1 MASFFIYN
9 YTTFIFHLN
18 FNHIHFLLGYETITM
33 RPRNNSLRKMLVAIA
48 MITTTLTLV
57 LSNLAF
63 ISLEYYLGKQEV
75 TEKLTI
81 LGEVIA
87 NQTGTALM
95 FQDKHML
102 QNNLNALVAD
112 SSIVRGCLYGTDQK
126 LIVSFHANAQNSCS
140 DYLYELNSSS
150 NLNFYQRFPI
160 EFNDQN
166 IGTLYIESSHS
177 QLLSRI
183 KTFLFFSALVLIVTL
198 LLALALSNG
207 LQNVVIGPIKGL
219 NKTLNNIM
227 RKKDFSI
234 RAEKQNFDELGD
246 LVDLFNSLLSTI
258 EAENTSLKSSE
269 DRFRKLTTL
278 SPVGIFQINVDLH
291 LEYVNQ
297 RWRDI
302 HSTPGY
308 LPSFQSWVASIHPD
322 DRQLFDQHW
331 QDLIT
336 KQESIKLELRLIR
349 RDNEVIWIQLLTSA
363 LYDPNSQLLGY
374 LGAISDI
381 SELKEAQLKME
392 TLAFYDSLTGLANRR
407 LFRDRLVKSIANAQR
422 TQSSVALMFIDMD
435 QFKRIN
441 DTLGHD
447 AGDVL
452 LVEVAKRLQQN
463 VRETDTVSRVGGDE
477 FTVLLTD
484 VHDSHDVLLI
494 AEKLLKTL
502 SEPIIIQ
509 GHTLVTTV
517 SIGITLTPEDSID
530 DNILMKNAD
539 LAMYR
544 AKELGRNNIQ
554 FFSEDMNR
562 KVLEHLE
569 IEQEINTAL
578 AENQFV
584 LSFQPKI
591 CLIDFKITGVEAL
604 LRWVHPEKGL
614 IPPDKFIPIAE
625 ESGQIIEI
633 GAWVLTQS
641 CMQMGKLF
649 SEGALPSN
657 AKVAVNLS
665 AKQFTDP
672 RLLQDIKDAMHNTAI
687 PPQNLELEVTES
699 IIMEDIEGAVVIMQ
713 HLKELGVSI
722 AIDDFGTGY
731 SSLSYIK
738 RFPINVLKV
747 DRSFVT
753 DIPVD
758 KNDMAITAAIIAM
771 AHKLNLT
778 VIAEGVETQEQ
789 LNFLYENN
797 CNEGQGYFF
806 SRPLFLAQLEHFL
819 VNHKPENFKH

>member
-1 MASFFIYN
+1 
-9 YTTFIFHLN
+9 
-18 FNHIHFLLGYETITM
+18 M
-33 RPRNNSLRKMLVAIA
+33 RPRNNSLRKKLVTIA
-48 MITTTLTLV
+48 MITATLTLV

-63 ISLEYYLGKQEV
+63 ISLEYYIGKQEV
-75 TEKLTI
+75 SEKLTI

-95 FQDKHML
+95 FQDKPML
-102 QNNLNALVAD
+102 QNNLNALIAD
-112 SSIVRGCLYGTDQK
+112 NSILRGCLYGTDQK
-126 LIVSFHANAQNSCS
+126 LITHYYANSTITCPKL
-140 DYLYELNSSS
+140 LYNLNTSA

-160 EFNDQN
+160 QFNEQT
-166 IGTLYIESSHS
+166 IGTLYIESSHAE
-177 QLLSRI
+177 LWKRI
-183 KTFLFFSALVLIVTL
+183 KTFLFFSTIVLLLTL
-198 LLALALSNG
+198 LLALLLSNS
-207 LQNVVIGPIKGL
+207 LQAVVIGPIKGL
-219 NKTLNNIM
+219 SKTLRNIM
-227 RKKDFSI
+227 RKNDFSI

-258 EAENTSLKSSE
+258 EIENSSLKSSE
-269 DRFRKLTTL
+269 DRFRKLTAL
-278 SPVGIFQINVDLH
+278 SPVGIFQINANLQ

-302 HSTPGY
+302 HTTPDY
-308 LPSFQSWVASIHPD
+308 LPSLESWIASIHPD
-322 DRQLFDQHW
+322 DQTLFNQHW

-336 KQESIKLELRLIR
+336 KQESIKFELRLIR

-363 LYDPNSQLLGY
+363 LHDQKGQLLGY

-381 SELKEAQLKME
+381 SELKEAQLQME

-407 LFRDRLVKSIANAQR
+407 LFRDRLIKAIAKAQR
-422 TQSSVALMFIDMD
+422 SKTSVALMFIDMD

-452 LVEVAKRLQQN
+452 LIEIAKRLQES

-477 FTVLLTD
+477 FTILLTE
-484 VHDSHDVLLI
+484 VHDSHDVLVI

-502 SEPIIIQ
+502 SQPITIH

-517 SIGITLTPEDSID
+517 SIGITLTPEDSVD
-530 DNILMKNAD
+530 DNVLMKNAD

-569 IEQEINTAL
+569 IEQEISVAL
-578 AENQFV
+578 AENQFI

-591 CLIDFKITGVEAL
+591 NLVDFSITGVETL

-633 GAWVLTQS
+633 GAWVLNQS
-641 CMQMGKLF
+641 CQQMGKLF
-649 SEGALPSN
+649 ADGALPN
-657 AKVAVNLS
+657 GAKVAVNLS

-672 RLLQDIKDAMHNTAI
+672 RLLQDIKDAISNTAI

-699 IIMEDIEGAVVIMQ
+699 IIMEDVEGAVVIMQ

-747 DRSFVT
+747 DRSFVM
-753 DIPVD
+753 DIPAD
-758 KNDMAITAAIIAM
+758 QNDMAITAAIIAM

-789 LNFLYENN
+789 LHFLYANN
-797 CNEGQGYFF
+797 CDEGQGYLF
-806 SRPLFLAQLEHFL
+806 SRPLFLSQLEHFL
-819 VNHKPENFKH
+819 SNHKPENFQH